1 MKGKKI
7 KYHGHDLQNLRTEAS
22 RMKKIKF
29 RSLVRNNLQIM
40 MQNIRKKNKY
50 RCFSQLTANEIN
62 IMVVLDY
69 RLNVIS

>member
-7 KYHGHDLQNLRTEAS
+7 KHHGHDLQNLRTEAN

-29 RSLVRNNLQIM
+29 RSLVRNNLQIV
-40 MQNIRKKNKY
+40 MQNVI
-50 RCFSQLTANEIN
+50 ANEIN
-62 IMVVLDY
+62 IMLVLDY